1 LRQWP
6 AFYGTHPTRAALE
19 APVLRASNMTV
30 SLQNGVKGKQLVTRF
45 GGL

>member
-19 APVLRASNMTV
+19 APHPASFKCDSFITKWG
-30 SLQNGVKGKQLVTRF
+30 QR
-45 GGL
+45 